1 MNIDPFVRHIF
12 FVGTLTGV
20 LPFLDA
26 QEPSRRVTGEQAAAG
41 AQVQLNQI
49 DTSEFPKVTI
59 FATVLKDGAP
69 VPGLTSGDFRVREDE
84 VDQEPIT
91 VVPKLTALSVVLTLD
106 TSGSMKKRLADAQA
120 AAASFLDTLQS
131 QDKAQVIRFSR
142 DVKTIYPLGS
152 DRAAARTAIGATAAR
167 GDTAL
172 WDALYASV
180 ESLRDV
186 SGRKAIVLLSDG
198 VDDDGSGKPLSKH
211 TVTDVLSLAQ
221 QVNTPI
227 YAIGLGTE
235 LDEVNLRKI
244 ATDSGALYLS
254 ASEPTELKRLYDNIG
269 KQLAGQYAIYY
280 TSNLPADG
288 SEHRVQVRYSGI
300 TSTKSYVVLGAAKIP
315 PPPAAAATARA
326 ETAADTP
333 VSHKTPSTD
342 PNAPVAL
349 KLGEVVKGRLGDSE
363 KTGKYHYWLLD
374 LPAGKY
380 KFVLDVKRAD
390 DKDSNI
396 GGSLYMMTSDGKE
409 GEKIGIMNKSDQ
421 RRRSV
426 FRIETTEPIKGV
438 LRYANDF
445 TISDYHLG
453 VFRESDQLGG
463 LFFVKPPAVAPMKL
477 SAPVTTPVLEGDNTQ
492 KRDVYYSIS
501 LPAADYK
508 VSVEFQRV
516 DQKDSNVGGFVSA
529 LDEDGDHKTD
539 PVVRVNK
546 LGAAAKGAAKLSLA
560 DEERLIFRV
569 CGDFTKETA
578 VFTVEN
584 WTE

>member
-1 MNIDPFVRHIF
+1 MNIHLFVSRVVFLSAFAGI
-12 FVGTLTGV
+12 V
-20 LPFLDA
+20 PILDA
-26 QEPSRRVTGEQAAAG
+26 EEPSPRVTGAG
-41 AQVQLNQI
+41 AQVQLNQV
-49 DTSEFPKVTI
+49 DTSEFPKVAI
-59 FATVLKDGAP
+59 FATVLKDGVP
-69 VPGLTSGDFRVREDE
+69 VPGLGAGDFRVREDE

-142 DVKTIYPLGS
+142 DVKTIYPMGS
-152 DRAAARTAIGATAAR
+152 DYAAARAAIGATAAR

-198 VDDDGSGKPLSKH
+198 VDDDGSSKPLSKH
-211 TVTDVLSLAQ
+211 TVTDVLSLAR

-227 YAIGLGTE
+227 FAIGLGTE
-235 LDEVNLRKI
+235 LDEVNLKKI

-254 ASEPTELKRLYDNIG
+254 ASEPSELKRLYDNIG

-288 SEHRVQVRYSGI
+288 SEHRVQLKFGAI
-300 TSTKSYVVLGAAKIP
+300 TGTKSYVVLGAAKAP
-315 PPPAAAATARA
+315 TTPAASTVKA

-333 VSHKTPSTD
+333 ISDKTPSTD
-342 PNAPVAL
+342 LNAPLAL
-349 KLGEVVKGRLGDSE
+349 KLGEVVKGRLGDSD
-363 KTGKYHYWLLD
+363 KTGKYHYWLVD

-390 DKDSNI
+390 EKDSNI
-396 GGSLYMMTSDGKE
+396 GGSLYMMRSDGKE
-409 GEKIGIMNKSDQ
+409 GEKIGTMIEIDH

-426 FRIETTEPIKGV
+426 FRVETTAPIKGV
-438 LRYANDF
+438 LRYANSY

-492 KRDVYYSIS
+492 KRDMYYSIS

-508 VSVEFQRV
+508 VSVEFRRV
-516 DQKDSNVGGFVSA
+516 DQKDSNVGGLVSA
-529 LDEDGDHKTD
+529 LDDDGRHKTNS
-539 PVVRVNK
+539 VVRVIE
-546 LGAAAKGAAKLSLA
+546 LGPAANGAAKLSLA
-560 DEERLIFRV
+560 DEAKLIFRV
-569 CGDFTKETA
+569 RANYAKETA
-578 VFTVEN
+578 VFAVEN